1 MGGSVAECS
10 NALLQSEEKINE
22 IKRSRVVLPG
32 PPWPGNTAKEF
43 GVMLA
48 AKLLSRFFANG
59 TGLMNLLQPS

>member
-22 IKRSRVVLPG
+22 IKRSRVVP